1 MENKLIAPCGMN
13 CGVCERYLRIENK
26 CPGCR
31 NGRLV
36 NQKRIQCAIQQ
47 CKQRRGEYCFDC
59 ESFACDRLKR
69 MDARYRAKYA
79 MSEIH
84 NLEMIR
90 EKGIAYFLE
99 QEGKRWVNAD
109 GVLCV
114 HDGKRYP

>member
-1 MENKLIAPCGMN
+1 
-13 CGVCERYLRIENK
+13 
-26 CPGCR
+26 
-31 NGRLV
+31 
-36 NQKRIQCAIQQ
+36 
-47 CKQRRGEYCFDC
+47 
-59 ESFACDRLKR
+59 